1 MKRTNK
7 PGQIFSLAILMVFT
21 LMAAVSFAREISDTT
36 ANGWNAPETAKAVE
50 NPISTET
57 KAVETGKKLFAQQCA
72 TCHGNS
78 GKGDGPA
85 GKYLGKPLPDFTTA
99 EFQEQT
105 DGEIFWKI
113 TTGKAPMPTFEK
125 MLTDEQRW
133 QVINFIRSLSTED

>member
-1 MKRTNK
+1 MKLTNNTS
-7 PGQIFSLAILMVFT
+7 QILFLAVLMIFT
-21 LMAAVSFAREISDTT
+21 LMAAISFANEGSDTT

-50 NPISTET
+50 NPLTLDN
-57 KAVETGKKLFAQQCA
+57 KAVEKGKTLFAQQCA

-85 GKYLGKPLPDFTTA
+85 GKYLGKPLPDFTGA
-99 EFQEQT
+99 EFQDQT